1 MRSHVTFS
9 HGGLRGLAVAA
20 ATEVA
25 GTSGGDHAIAVA
37 VITASSGLVAVLLS
51 QLLSRRSARST
62 ADHVAEASAEHADLS
77 ERLLDQLE
85 AQNGNLAAKDA
96 EIIALRKELDRQ
108 RRRHG

>member
-1 MRSHVTFS
+1 MRWPVNLS
-9 HGGLRGLAVAA
+9 HGGVRGLAVAA

-51 QLLSRRSARST
+51 QMLSRRGARST
-62 ADHVAEASAEHADLS
+62 PDHIAEASAEHADLS
-77 ERLLDQLE
+77 ERLLAQLE
-85 AQNGNLAAKDA
+85 AVNESLAAKDA
-96 EIIALRKELDRQ
+96 EIITLRKELDRE